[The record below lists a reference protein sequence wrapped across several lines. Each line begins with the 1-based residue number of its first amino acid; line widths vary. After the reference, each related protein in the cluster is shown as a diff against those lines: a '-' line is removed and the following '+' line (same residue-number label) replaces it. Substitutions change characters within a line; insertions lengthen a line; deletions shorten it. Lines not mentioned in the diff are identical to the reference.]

1 MGSSLTVSSTGER
14 RTVPVEARVLREV
27 CGHYPTG
34 VAVITCGGAEGEDPV
49 GVTVNSFTSLSLDP
63 ALVLFCVHRD
73 SRALAAVQGVGA
85 FAVNILAS
93 DQAGLC
99 RAFARRDTADFTELP
114 HGPGATGSP
123 VLSDA
128 LAFLECRLHAVFPG
142 GDHVI
147 VVGEVVDL
155 GLLREEQPLTFFRS
169 AHPKL
174 EVLG

>member
-1 MGSSLTVSSTGER
+1 MDSLTVFGTEER
-14 RTVPVEARVLREV
+14 GAVPVDARALREV
-27 CGHYPTG
+27 CGRYPTG
-34 VAVITCGGAEGEDPV
+34 VAVITCRGAAGEEPV

-63 ALVLFCVHRD
+63 ALVLFCVHED
-73 SRALAAVQGVGA
+73 SRALAAVEAADA

-99 RAFARRDTADFTELP
+99 RAFARRGTADFADLP

-123 VLSDA
+123 VLGDA
-128 LAFLECRLHAVFPG
+128 LAFLDCRLHTMFPG

-169 AHPKL
+169 AHPRL